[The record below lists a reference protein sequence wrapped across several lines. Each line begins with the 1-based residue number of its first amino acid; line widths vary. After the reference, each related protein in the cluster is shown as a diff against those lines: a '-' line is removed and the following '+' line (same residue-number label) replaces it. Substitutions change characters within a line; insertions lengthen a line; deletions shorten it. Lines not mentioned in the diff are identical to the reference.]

1 MKTAASGAGYAPC
14 AARWT
19 RSPWSGLSSAQN
31 GGVMS
36 EAQET
41 KRSRLEPEP
50 VSRRDALGLMSLW
63 ATASAMLFSL
73 FGMLRLPKAAVL
85 SSPSKRFRVN
95 LPETL
100 AAGEAFTPSG
110 RNVAVFRDEQGIYAI
125 SRVCTHLGC
134 IVKPTAEGFECPCH
148 GSRYDRDG
156 LVTKGPAPRPLQ
168 WLEVKEQGGVLYVD
182 EASAVAAGTKVKV

>member
-1 MKTAASGAGYAPC
+1 
-14 AARWT
+14 
-19 RSPWSGLSSAQN
+19 
-31 GGVMS
+31 MS

-41 KRSRLEPEP
+41 RRSRLEAEP
-50 VSRRDALGLMSLW
+50 VGRRDVLGLMSLW
-63 ATASAMLFSL
+63 AAASAMVFGV

-85 SSPSKRFRVN
+85 SSPSKRFRVT

-100 AAGEAFTPSG
+100 AEGEAFTPSG
-110 RNVAVFRDEQGIYAI
+110 RNVAVYRDQQGIYAI

-134 IVKPTAEGFECPCH
+134 IVKPTGEGFECPCH

-182 EASAVAAGTKVKV
+182 EGASVVTGTKVKV

>member
-1 MKTAASGAGYAPC
+1 
-14 AARWT
+14 
-19 RSPWSGLSSAQN
+19 
-31 GGVMS
+31 MS
-36 EAQET
+36 EAPES

-50 VSRRDALGLMSLW
+50 VSRRDVLGLMSLW
-63 ATASAMLFSL
+63 AAASAMLFGL

-85 SSPSKRFRVN
+85 SSPSKRFRVS
-95 LPETL
+95 LPATL
-100 AAGEAFTPSG
+100 AAGEAFTPVG
-110 RNVAVFRDEQGIYAI
+110 RNVAMFRNEQGVFAI

-148 GSRYDRDG
+148 GSRYDKDG

-182 EASAVAAGTKVKV
+182 EGASVPTGTKVKV

>member
-1 MKTAASGAGYAPC
+1 
-14 AARWT
+14 
-19 RSPWSGLSSAQN
+19 
-31 GGVMS
+31 MS
-36 EAQET
+36 EMQEP

-50 VSRRDALGLMSLW
+50 VSRRDFLGLASLW
-63 ATASAMLFSL
+63 ASASAMLFGL
-73 FGMLRLPKAAVL
+73 IGMLRLPKAAVL
-85 SSPSKRFRVN
+85 SSPSKRFRIT

-100 AAGEAFTPSG
+100 APGDAFTPAG
-110 RNVAVFRDEQGIYAI
+110 RNVAVFRDQQGVFAI

-182 EASAVAAGTKVKV
+182 EGTGVAAGTKVKV

>member
-1 MKTAASGAGYAPC
+1 
-14 AARWT
+14 
-19 RSPWSGLSSAQN
+19 
-31 GGVMS
+31 MS
-36 EAQET
+36 DAQEP

-50 VSRRDALGLMSLW
+50 VSRRDVLGLMSLW
-63 ATASAMLFSL
+63 AAASAMLFGL

-85 SSPSKRFRVN
+85 SSPSKRFRIT
-95 LPETL
+95 LPATL
-100 AAGEAFTPSG
+100 AAGEAFTPPG
-110 RNVAVFRDEQGIYAI
+110 RNVAVFRDDQGVYAI
-125 SRVCTHLGC
+125 TRVCTHLGC

-182 EASAVAAGTKVKV
+182 ESTGVAAGTKVKV

>member
-1 MKTAASGAGYAPC
+1 
-14 AARWT
+14 
-19 RSPWSGLSSAQN
+19 
-31 GGVMS
+31 MS

-63 ATASAMLFSL
+63 AAASAMLLGL

-100 AAGEAFTPSG
+100 QAGEAFTPSG
-110 RNVAVFRDEQGIYAI
+110 RNVAVFRDDQGVYAI

-134 IVKPTAEGFECPCH
+134 IVKPTGEGFECPCH

-168 WLEVKEQGGVLYVD
+168 WLEIKEQGGVLYVD
-182 EASAVAAGTKVKV
+182 EGTSVNAGTKVKV

>member
-1 MKTAASGAGYAPC
+1 MNESQ
-14 AARWT
+14 
-19 RSPWSGLSSAQN
+19 SN
-31 GGVMS
+31 
-36 EAQET
+36 

-63 ATASAMLFSL
+63 AAASAMLFGL
-73 FGMLRLPKAAVL
+73 IGMLRLPKAAVL
-85 SSPSKRFRVN
+85 SSPSKRFRVS

-110 RNVAVFRDEQGIYAI
+110 RNVAVYRDDQGVYAI

-134 IVKPTAEGFECPCH
+134 IVKPTTEGFECPCH

-168 WLEVKEQGGVLYVD
+168 WLEVKEQGGALYVD
-182 EASAVAAGTKVKV
+182 EAASVPAGTRVKV